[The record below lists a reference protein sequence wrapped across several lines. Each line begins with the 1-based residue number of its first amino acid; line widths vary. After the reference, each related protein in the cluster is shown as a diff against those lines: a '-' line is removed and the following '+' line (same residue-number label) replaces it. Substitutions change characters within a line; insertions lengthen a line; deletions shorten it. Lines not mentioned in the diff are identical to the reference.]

1 MTRYLLDGDA
11 RRSGTTVIGG
21 SPLRLFRLT
30 TAGTALVD
38 RIAAGDDVA
47 DSVLTERLLD
57 AGVIHPC
64 PGRRPARFG
73 ADDVTVVVPTLGPP
87 GATPPG
93 AVVVDDGSTP
103 PVVGATIRLDTNC
116 GPGGARNAGLAV
128 VTTPLVAFVDA
139 DVDLTP
145 GWLDRL
151 VPLFDDDRVAL
162 VAPRVRSRPGP
173 GRLAGYERR
182 HGPLDLGARPARIRA
197 GTRVSYVPAA
207 AIVCRT
213 DAVRSV
219 GGFDERL
226 RFGEDVDLVWRLDAA
241 GHRCRY
247 EPTVVVAHHPR
258 PTWTAWA
265 GQRVDYGSSA
275 APLAR
280 RHPRALAPLRAGR
293 WSLAVW
299 ALAVAGRPRAAL
311 VVALGSAVTLARS
324 LPDVPTRVS
333 LRLVLTGHGR
343 AGTQIAA
350 AVRRA
355 WWPILLVA
363 ALRSRRARWLLAGA
377 FALTGNPLRA
387 ADDVAYSVGVW
398 RGVARERELGPLVPL
413 PSRG

>member
-1 MTRYLLDGDA
+1 MTRYRLDGDV
-11 RRSGTTVIGG
+11 RRFGTTLIGG

-30 TAGTALVD
+30 AGGAALVD
-38 RIAAGDDVA
+38 RIATGDDVA
-47 DSVLTERLLD
+47 DSTLTGRLLD

-64 PGRRPARFG
+64 PGPQAARFG

-87 GATPPG
+87 GTTPPG

-103 PVVGATIRLDTNC
+103 PVVGATIRLDTNR
-116 GPGGARNAGLAV
+116 GPAGARNAGLAA
-128 VTTPLVAFVDA
+128 VTTPLVAFVDT

-182 HGPLDLGARPARIRA
+182 HGPLDLGARPARIRV

-241 GHRCRY
+241 GHHCRY
-247 EPTVVVAHHPR
+247 EPTVVVSHHPR
-258 PTWTAWA
+258 PTWSAWA
-265 GQRVDYGSSA
+265 RQRADYGSSA

-280 RHPRALAPLRAGR
+280 RHPQALAPVRVGR
-293 WSLAVW
+293 WSLATW
-299 ALAVAGRPRAAL
+299 ALVVAGRPRTAL
-311 VVALGSAVTLARS
+311 LVALGSAVALVRS
-324 LPDVPTRVS
+324 LRDVPPTVS
-333 LRLVLTGHGR
+333 LRLVLTGHVR
-343 AGTQIAA
+343 AGVQFAA

-355 WWPILLVA
+355 WWPILLVVTP
-363 ALRSRRARWLLAGA
+363 RSRRSRWLLAGA
-377 FALTGNPLRA
+377 FALAGNPLRA

-398 RGVARERELGPLVPL
+398 RGVVRERELGPLVPL
-413 PSRG
+413 PSRE